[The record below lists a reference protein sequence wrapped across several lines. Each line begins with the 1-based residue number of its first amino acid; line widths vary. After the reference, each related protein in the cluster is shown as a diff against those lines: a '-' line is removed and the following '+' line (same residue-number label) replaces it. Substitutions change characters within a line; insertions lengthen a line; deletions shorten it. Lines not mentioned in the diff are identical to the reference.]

1 MEHTIANRLADLKP
15 SPTLAIS
22 AKANELKA
30 QGEPVINLSVGEP
43 DFPTPQ
49 IICDAAI
56 EAINQGQTTYTA
68 VDGTAELKQAI
79 QNKLQRDNNLEYN
92 NDQIIAS
99 CGAKHSLFNLFLA
112 LLNPDDEVV
121 IPAPYWVSY
130 PSMAIVAEAQSRI
143 IQTSIDQDFKIT
155 PEQLE
160 QTLNER
166 TKIVIINSPTN
177 PTGMSYSLE
186 ELQALGEV
194 LKRYPYT
201 YVISDDIYEKIR
213 WSEQPF
219 YNIASAVPELKER
232 TFVVNGASK
241 AYAMTGWRLGYAA
254 GPKEVIAAAKKI
266 QSQSTSN
273 PCSISQAATAAA
285 LKSNE
290 SFLEPMINA
299 FKERHDYLVD
309 AVNQLPG
316 FRAIKGEGAF
326 YLFPN
331 VEQAVHNLGL
341 EDDFKLAEWLLDEA
355 KIACVPGSAFGAPGY
370 LRFSYATSMDNLKQ
384 AIERLQDV
392 LKKS

>member
-22 AKANELKA
+22 AKANELKS

-56 EAINQGQTTYTA
+56 EAINQGQTNYTA

-79 QNKLQRDNNLEYN
+79 QHKLKRDNDLDYDT
-92 NDQIIAS
+92 DQIIAS

-112 LLNPDDEVV
+112 LLNPNDEVV

-130 PSMAIVAEAQSRI
+130 PSMAIVAEATSRVI
-143 IQTSIDQDFKIT
+143 STSIDQDFKIT

-160 QTLNER
+160 QTLNEH
-166 TKIVIINSPTN
+166 TKIVVINSPTN

-186 ELQALGEV
+186 ELQALGNV
-194 LKRYPYT
+194 LKRYPHVYI
-201 YVISDDIYEKIR
+201 VSDDIYEKIR
-213 WSEQPF
+213 WSNQPF
-219 YNIASAVPELKER
+219 HNIASAVPELKER

-254 GPKEVIAAAKKI
+254 GPKDIIAAAKKV

-285 LKSNE
+285 LNSDE

-299 FKERHDYLVD
+299 FKERHDYLVE

-316 FRAIKGEGAF
+316 FRAIEGEGAF

-331 VEQAVHNLGL
+331 VEKVLDNLGL
-341 EDDFKLAEWLLDEA
+341 EDDLKLAEWILDKA
-355 KIACVPGSAFGAPGY
+355 QIACVPGSAFGAPGY
-370 LRFSYATSMDNLKQ
+370 LRFSYATSLEDLKEAVQ
-384 AIERLQDV
+384 RLQQA
-392 LKKS
+392 LKES